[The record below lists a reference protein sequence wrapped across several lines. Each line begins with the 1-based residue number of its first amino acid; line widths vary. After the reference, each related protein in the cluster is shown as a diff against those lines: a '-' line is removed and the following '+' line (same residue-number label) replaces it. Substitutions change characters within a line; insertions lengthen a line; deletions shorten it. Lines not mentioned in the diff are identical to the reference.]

1 MLLDDDVRDAVLA
14 FRREREWEQ
23 FHSPQNLAV
32 AIAVE
37 AGELLEHFQ
46 WMTPGETR
54 PTHDARG
61 AVELEV
67 ADLVILL
74 SYLAHDLGLDVNA
87 AVRRKLA
94 LNATRYPVEKAR
106 GNAVKYDRL

>member
-1 MLLDDDVRDAVLA
+1 MLDDAVRDAVLA
-14 FRREREWEQ
+14 FRRERAWEQ

-46 WMTPGETR
+46 WMRPGEAR
-54 PTHDARG
+54 PTDDARG

-67 ADLVILL
+67 ADLAILL